1 MTIQRARVLIVDDE
15 IIVRTLIGETVR
27 AMGHEVFLAASRAE
41 GRTFLADEAHHDG
54 LYTPSGATSS
64 GATSSISKPPMDV
77 VFLDV
82 HLPDGNGLDAIADFY
97 GQNKAPE
104 IIIITGHG
112 TAEGAEMALRHGVW
126 EYVQKPLK
134 VHDVTATLTR
144 ALSYRAGKLAGGER
158 QLEHADIIGTSPCLE
173 RAFDLLSQAAQSD
186 INVLIHGETG
196 TGKELFARALHQNS
210 PRAHGPFITLDCA
223 SMVDNL
229 VESQLF
235 GHTRGAFTGAE
246 RTYEGVLQQAHG
258 GTLFLDELGDL
269 PLTAQGSFLR
279 ALELRSFRPVGAS
292 KEVSSDFRL
301 VAASNKELHDMVRL
315 GLFRSDL
322 LYRLRGMT
330 LTLPPLRE
338 RQEDILQLSEHVIQ
352 QYCSQNA
359 LPFKSMADDFVTTLQ
374 AYPWPGNVR
383 ELRHAVECAC
393 AAAGPEKVL
402 YARQLPVELR
412 IYIARKAH
420 EKSAAHA
427 HDGVQTTQGIKNTGT
442 CTALSYVQSVSNMHS
457 AKTDVSEGSLPT
469 LRVHKAQAERQY
481 LVELL
486 QKTDG
491 DIRKAAKIAGVSRG
505 HFYELAK
512 KHEL

>member
-1 MTIQRARVLIVDDE
+1 MSIHHARVLIVDDE

-27 AMGHEVFLAASRAE
+27 AMGHEVFLAASLAE
-41 GRTFLADEAHHDG
+41 GRAYLVDESQNA
-54 LYTPSGATSS
+54 
-64 GATSSISKPPMDV
+64 KPRMDV

-97 GQNKAPE
+97 GQSKAPE
-104 IIIITGHG
+104 IIIITSHG

-134 VHDVTATLTR
+134 VHDVTATLGR
-144 ALSYRAGKLAGGER
+144 ALSYRAGKLASGER
-158 QLEHADIIGTSPCLE
+158 QLEHTGIIGTSPCLE

-186 INVLIHGETG
+186 VNVLIHGETG
-196 TGKELFARALHQNS
+196 TGKELFARALHRNS
-210 PRAHGPFITLDCA
+210 PRAQGPFITLDCA

-235 GHTRGAFTGAE
+235 GHKKGAFTGAE

-292 KEVSSDFRL
+292 KEVFSDFRL

-338 RQEDILQLSEHVIQ
+338 RQEDIAPLSEYMMQ
-352 QYCSQNA
+352 QYCKQNDGP
-359 LPFKSMADDFVTTLQ
+359 LKKMAEDFVTTLQ

-383 ELRHAVECAC
+383 ELRHTVECAC
-393 AAAGPEKVL
+393 AAAGAETSL

-420 EKSAAHA
+420 EKANVEGQTRLSMVQESTTEGEYTHARLMSPVSGMTTGQAMTAEHGDDARVGAARITKLPDEA
-427 HDGVQTTQGIKNTGT
+427 
-442 CTALSYVQSVSNMHS
+442 M
-457 AKTDVSEGSLPT
+457 PT
-469 LRVHKAQAERQY
+469 LRAHKAEAERHY
-481 LVELL
+481 VAVLL
-486 QKTDG
+486 AKTEG
-491 DIRKAAKIAGVSRG
+491 DMRKAAKIAGVSRG
-505 HFYELAK
+505 HFYELVK

>member
-1 MTIQRARVLIVDDE
+1 MTMQRARVLIVDDE

-27 AMGHEVFLAASRAE
+27 AMGHEVFLAASLAE
-41 GRTFLADEAHHDG
+41 GRAYITEAD
-54 LYTPSGATSS
+54 TS
-64 GATSSISKPPMDV
+64 AMPNMPAMDV

-97 GQNKAPE
+97 SQSKAPE

-134 VHDVTATLTR
+134 VHDVTATLAR
-144 ALSYRAGKLAGGER
+144 ALSYRAGKLASGER
-158 QLEHADIIGTSPCLE
+158 KLEHAEIIGTSPCLE

-186 INVLIHGETG
+186 VNVLIHGETG
-196 TGKELFARALHQNS
+196 TGKELFARALHKNS
-210 PRAHGPFITLDCA
+210 PRSGGPFVTLDCA

-235 GHTRGAFTGAE
+235 GHKKGAFTGAE

-292 KEVSSDFRL
+292 KEVFSDFRL

-338 RQEDILQLSEHVIQ
+338 RHEDIVPLSEHMIQ
-352 QYCSQNA
+352 QYCLQHDM
-359 LPFKSMADDFVTTLQ
+359 PPKSMADDFVSTVQ
-374 AYPWPGNVR
+374 AYPWLGNVR
-383 ELRHAVECAC
+383 ELRHAMECAC
-393 AAAGPEKVL
+393 AAAGAEEVL

-412 IYIARKAH
+412 IYIARQVHGAGH
-420 EKSAAHA
+420 GTGHGTGHGAQIAQPAPPYAATSA
-427 HDGVQTTQGIKNTGT
+427 VQTHDHQTYDHRPHDSQDN
-442 CTALSYVQSVSNMHS
+442 ALNAEAM
-457 AKTDVSEGSLPT
+457 PT
-469 LRVHKAQAERQY
+469 LRAHKAQAERHY
-481 LVELL
+481 VATLL
-486 QKTDG
+486 TTTQG
-491 DIRKAAKIAGVSRG
+491 DIRQASKIAGVSRG
-505 HFYELAK
+505 HFYELVK
-512 KHEL
+512 KHGL

>member
-1 MTIQRARVLIVDDE
+1 MYHRGHPARVLIVDDE
-15 IIVRTLIGETVR
+15 IIVRTLIAETVR
-27 AMGHEVFLAASRAE
+27 AMGHEVFLAASLHE
-41 GRTFLADEAHHDG
+41 GRAYLA
-54 LYTPSGATSS
+54 SS
-64 GATSSISKPPMDV
+64 EQKPAMDV

-97 GQNKAPE
+97 SQSKAPE

-112 TAEGAEMALRHGVW
+112 TAEGAELALRHGVW

-134 VHDVTATLTR
+134 VHDVTATLAR
-144 ALSYRAGKLAGGER
+144 ALSYRAGKLASGER
-158 QLEHADIIGTSPCLE
+158 KLEHADILGTSPCLE

-186 INVLIHGETG
+186 VNVLIHGETG
-196 TGKELFARALHQNS
+196 TGKELFARALHKNS
-210 PRAHGPFITLDCA
+210 PRAQGPFVTLDCA

-235 GHTRGAFTGAE
+235 GHRRGAFTGAE

-292 KEVSSDFRL
+292 KEVFSDFRL

-338 RQEDILQLSEHVIQ
+338 RHDDILLLSQHGIQ
-352 QYCSQNA
+352 EYCTQNGM
-359 LPFKSMADDFVTTLQ
+359 PIKTMADDFVTTVQ

-383 ELRHAVECAC
+383 ELKHAVACAC
-393 AAAGPEKVL
+393 AAAGSETTL

-412 IYIARKAH
+412 IYIARKNH
-420 EKSAAHA
+420 EKAIPCDANKNSKDACPNYDDQAEHNTAPNTVSSMTPDAAQAEHAPCGNGHHGHLADSA
-427 HDGVQTTQGIKNTGT
+427 G
-442 CTALSYVQSVSNMHS
+442 M
-457 AKTDVSEGSLPT
+457 PT
-469 LRVHKAQAERQY
+469 LRVHKAQAERAY
-481 LVELL
+481 VAELL
-486 QKTDG
+486 QKTEG
-491 DIRKAAKIAGVSRG
+491 DIRQAAKIAAVSRG
-505 HFYELAK
+505 HFYELVK
-512 KHEL
+512 KHDL

>member
-1 MTIQRARVLIVDDE
+1 MTIHHARVLIVDDE
-15 IIVRTLIGETVR
+15 IIVRTLIAETVK
-27 AMGHEVFLAASRAE
+27 AMGHEVFLAASLAE
-41 GRTFLADEAHHDG
+41 GRAYLTTDSNSM
-54 LYTPSGATSS
+54 PS
-64 GATSSISKPPMDV
+64 MDV

-97 GQNKAPE
+97 GQKNAPE

-144 ALSYRAGKLAGGER
+144 ALSYRAGKLASGER
-158 QLEHADIIGTSPCLE
+158 KLERGDIIGTSLCLE

-186 INVLIHGETG
+186 VNVLIHGETG
-196 TGKELFARALHQNS
+196 TGKELFARALHKNS
-210 PRAHGPFITLDCA
+210 PRADGPFVTLDCA
-223 SMVDNL
+223 SMVDSL

-292 KEVSSDFRL
+292 KEVFSDFRL

-338 RQEDILQLSEHVIQ
+338 RNEDCILLAEHVIQ
-352 QYCSQNA
+352 QYCIQNA
-359 LPFKSMADDFVTTLQ
+359 LPLKVMADDFATSLL

-393 AAAGPEKVL
+393 AATGGESIL

-412 IYIARKAH
+412 IYLARKNH
-420 EKSAAHA
+420 ESTREYNI
-427 HDGVQTTQGIKNTGT
+427 DGGTREEAQGIPVNMPHIGNTEI
-442 CTALSYVQSVSNMHS
+442 AM
-457 AKTDVSEGSLPT
+457 PT
-469 LRVHKAQAERQY
+469 LREHKAQAEKAY
-481 LVELL
+481 VAALL
-486 QKTDG
+486 QKTAS
-491 DIRKAAKIAGVSRG
+491 DIRQAAKIAGVSRG
-505 HFYELAK
+505 HFYELVK

>member
-1 MTIQRARVLIVDDE
+1 MSMQHARVLIVDDE
-15 IIVRTLIGETVR
+15 IIVRTLIGETVK
-27 AMGHEVFLAASRAE
+27 AMGHEVFLAASLAE
-41 GRTFLADEAHHDG
+41 GRAYADKS
-54 LYTPSGATSS
+54 TPA
-64 GATSSISKPPMDV
+64 MDV

-82 HLPDGNGLDAIADFY
+82 HLPDGNGLDAIADFCA
-97 GQNKAPE
+97 QSKAPE

-144 ALSYRAGKLAGGER
+144 ALSYRAGKLASGSQKLER
-158 QLEHADIIGTSPCLE
+158 AEIIGTSPCLD

-186 INVLIHGETG
+186 VNVLIHGETG
-196 TGKELFARALHQNS
+196 TGKELFARALHKNS
-210 PRAHGPFITLDCA
+210 PRADGPFVTLDCA

-235 GHTRGAFTGAE
+235 GHKKGAFTGAE

-292 KEVSSDFRL
+292 KEVFSDFRL

-338 RQEDILQLSEHVIQ
+338 RQNDCVQLSQYVIE
-352 QYCSQNA
+352 QYCAQNDM
-359 LPFKSMADDFVTTLQ
+359 PVKIMADDFIATLL

-393 AAAGPEKVL
+393 AAAGAETVL

-420 EKSAAHA
+420 EKDADVRECTLETAHQAAEER
-427 HDGVQTTQGIKNTGT
+427 QPYGT
-442 CTALSYVQSVSNMHS
+442 SSSSTATAQ
-457 AKTDVSEGSLPT
+457 AKPLPLTDAMPT
-469 LRVHKAQAERQY
+469 LREHKAKAEREY
-481 LVELL
+481 VAELL

-491 DIRKAAKIAGVSRG
+491 DIRQAAKIADVSRG
-505 HFYELAK
+505 HFYELVK
-512 KHEL
+512 KHDL